1 MPATKLTSNNCFQ
14 WYQSTTEKKP
24 TGHYTYQN
32 LLQFLLTFLFTSP
45 WSGCITH
52 THTHTHTLKKRAN
65 SSQRLFL
72 WKQSYKVWVLCI
84 GKIANVLL
92 LLLACNLLLRLLV
105 PSFSRMVPVALWVA
119 AEGHSLPRVA
129 CSPSLS
135 ENRCQMHVFL
145 QNTCAHGPP
154 ETREGVLRTSFCKL
168 PSLQGM

>member
-1 MPATKLTSNNCFQ
+1 MVPINNWEKTHRSLYLSKF
-14 WYQSTTEKKP
+14 TTV
-24 TGHYTYQN
+24 
-32 LLQFLLTFLFTSP
+32 SP
-45 WSGCITH
+45 HLPVYLSLIRLHHTH
-52 THTHTHTLKKRAN
+52 SHTHTHTLKKRAN